1 MFRLVH
7 KSVWVLLLAAI
18 VSMTLGGSAATVHAS
33 EPLTRLAHVK
43 VGPRLGDF
51 IAGQVPEGYLRIDTF
66 LQREPGDGLPATRGT
81 TAYLAYDDNNLY
93 AIFLCREDAQTIR
106 AHMSRREDLSGDDL
120 VSVTLDTFHD
130 GRRAYEFFSNPLGV
144 QKDAIIS
151 EGQADN
157 FDFDA
162 VYRTEGRLTKDGFAV
177 LFAIPFKSLRFT
189 ASPQGTWGI
198 ALTRFMPARQELVT
212 WPHLSERIEAY
223 VPQFAAMS
231 AISDARS
238 GHNLQLSPYVFFSR
252 QRFLDTARTVP
263 SFMNQTEVRGGID
276 AKFSLA
282 DSFTFDF
289 TANPDFSQVE
299 SDEPQVTIDQR
310 YEVFFPEKRPFFTDR
325 AGFFQT
331 PENLFFT
338 RRIADP
344 QFGTRMTGQAGGW
357 VMGVLAMDDRAPG
370 RLVDTGDPRRGD
382 HASIGV
388 ARVQREFGQGSNAGF
403 FLSRRSFGAD
413 SNTVFSFDARLKLN
427 ANWTLTAQAM
437 RSRSMGFIRENG
449 NAYFSELRFTGRHL
463 SYYTR
468 YRDRSPG
475 FRTDLGFIPRVDIRQ
490 VKNYVGYR
498 WRSEHRALVSFGP
511 AASITTDWNYA
522 GQMQDWIVDVP
533 FAMEFRGPTSLT
545 VGHLQQFE
553 RFAGLPFRENASY
566 AYLATDFLRWL
577 GVNASYVSGTNI
589 NFFPAPGL
597 LPFLGRSQD
606 ATLGLKVRPNSRMA
620 IEETYI
626 YSRLGSFSHR
636 SVAGS
641 TSVFNDH
648 LLRTKINY
656 QLSKRFSAR
665 AIFDY
670 NATLSNPSLIDL
682 ERTKRFTGD
691 FLLTYL
697 VSPGTAIY
705 AGYSNNY
712 ENLALDALS
721 ANGLSR
727 TRSPLLSTGRQFFIK
742 INYLLRF

>member
-1 MFRLVH
+1 MLWFLFGLAFMISPFHGAAAEAVPGP
-7 KSVWVLLLAAI
+7 AAI
-18 VSMTLGGSAATVHAS
+18 TT
-33 EPLTRLAHVK
+33 LTRVQA
-43 VGPRLGDF
+43 GPHLRDF
-51 IAGQVPEGYLRIDTF
+51 IAGHIPEGYLRIATF
-66 LQREPGDGLPATRGT
+66 VQREPGDGLPASRGT
-81 TAYLAYDDNNLY
+81 TAYLAYDDKNLY
-93 AIFLCREDAQTIR
+93 AIFLCAEDAGKVR

-130 GRRAYEFFSNPLGV
+130 GRRAYEFFSNPLGI
-144 QKDAIIS
+144 QKDAIIT

-189 ASPQGTWGI
+189 ASAEGTWGI
-198 ALTRFMPARQELVT
+198 ALTRYMPARQELVT
-212 WPHLSERIEAY
+212 WPHLTERIEAY
-223 VPQFAAMS
+223 VPQFAAIP
-231 AISDARS
+231 AIRDARV
-238 GHNLQLSPYVFFSR
+238 GHNLQLAPYFFLSG
-252 QRFLDTARTVP
+252 QRFLDTARTTP
-263 SFMNQTEVRGGID
+263 SFMNQTEVRGGLD

-282 DSFTFDF
+282 GSFTFDF

-299 SDEPQVTIDQR
+299 SDEPQVTINQR

-357 VMGVLAMDDRAPG
+357 VVGALAIDDRAPG
-370 RLVDTGDPRRGD
+370 RLSDTEDPHFGER
-382 HASIGV
+382 ASIGI

-403 FLSRRSFGAD
+403 FFSRRSFGAD
-413 SNTVFSFDARLKLN
+413 SNTVLSFDTRLKLN
-427 ANWTLTAQAM
+427 ANWILTAQAIQ
-437 RSRSMGFIRENG
+437 SRSLGSIRDSG
-449 NAYFSELRFTGRHL
+449 NAFYSELRFTGRHL

-498 WRSEHRALVSFGP
+498 WHPEHGALVSFGP
-511 AASITTDWNYA
+511 AAAITTDWNYS

-533 FAMEFRGPTSLT
+533 FALEFRGPTSLT

-553 RFAGLPFRENASY
+553 RFAGLPFREDATY
-566 AYLATDFLRWL
+566 AYLTTDFLRWL

-589 NFFPAPGL
+589 DFFPAAGL
-597 LPFLGRSQD
+597 LPFLGGSQD
-606 ATLGLKVRPNSRMA
+606 ATLGLKFRPNSRLA

-626 YSRLGSFSHR
+626 YSRLGSLSQR
-636 SVAGS
+636 PIAGS
-641 TSVFNDH
+641 STAIFNDH
-648 LLRTKINY
+648 LFRTKVNY

-665 AIFDY
+665 AIVDY
-670 NATLSNPSLIDL
+670 NATLSNPSLVDL
-682 ERTKRFTGD
+682 ERTKRITGD
-691 FLLTYL
+691 FLLTYM

-705 AGYSNNY
+705 AGYSNRY

-721 ANGLSR
+721 GSGLSR